1 MPFGR
6 APYSQVTVTCSPGR
20 LVRKME
26 VSHFDEQGWELWYHA
41 PASAFIRITHMNKT
55 LSPASRLREEFSEK
69 QALFNA
75 QPVIVQRFIEA
86 QARQVAEALIERQP
100 QVKFTLPD
108 RIVAETPQIDQP
120 ATITVPAATREP
132 NPGGFRHRLTRG
144 DIKEELRHPVH

>member
-1 MPFGR
+1 
-6 APYSQVTVTCSPGR
+6 
-20 LVRKME
+20 
-26 VSHFDEQGWELWYHA
+26 
-41 PASAFIRITHMNKT
+41 MNKT

-100 QVKFTLPD
+100 QAKFTLPD

-132 NPGGFRHRLTRG
+132 NLPGLRNRLQPAAKTNER
-144 DIKEELRHPVH
+144 R